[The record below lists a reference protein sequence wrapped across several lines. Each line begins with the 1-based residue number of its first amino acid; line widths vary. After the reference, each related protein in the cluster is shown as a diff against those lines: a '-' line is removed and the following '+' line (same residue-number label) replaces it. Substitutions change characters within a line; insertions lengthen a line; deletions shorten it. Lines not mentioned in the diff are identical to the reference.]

1 MAPNSPDTALR
12 AAIVGTGLIA
22 RVGHLPAIRASN
34 SDIELVAAVDVNKS
48 ALDEFADEAGVE
60 ARYTELATMLDA
72 ESPDLVIVATPPV
85 LHREQVAAAL
95 ESGAWVWCEKP
106 PALSLA
112 EYDAMCAAEA
122 EGGPYVASV
131 FQLRFG
137 PGARHYRKLL
147 ADGRLGR
154 PHLAICQTTWF
165 RGDEYFA
172 PEWRGNF
179 RGDGGPSMAL
189 GIHQIDLMLSMLGPW
204 QEVSAFAATRS
215 RAIQT
220 DDVSSAIVR
229 FESGALGNVVTSAV
243 SPDSVSR
250 LRIDAELA
258 TVELE
263 HLYRYSNADWTCTPA
278 EGVSD
283 EVAAGWVNEYPDELV
298 AHPSQLP
305 FLIADIRAGRRP
317 VTSGNGGRIAIE
329 LITSL
334 YKSAA
339 TGATVLRGEIDAS
352 DPFFYRLDGKQ

>member
-1 MAPNSPDTALR
+1 M
-12 AAIVGTGLIA
+12 
-22 RVGHLPAIRASN
+22 
-34 SDIELVAAVDVNKS
+34 
-48 ALDEFADEAGVE
+48 EA
-60 ARYTELATMLDA
+60 MLDA

-85 LHREQVAAAL
+85 LHREQVAASL

-112 EYDAMCAAEA
+112 EYDAMCAAEQS
-122 EGGPYVASV
+122 GGPYAASV

-147 ADGRLGR
+147 DDGRLGR
-154 PHLAICQTTWF
+154 PHLALCQTTWF
-165 RGDEYFA
+165 RDDEYFA

-179 RGDGGPSMAL
+179 RGDGGPSMAM

-215 RAIQT
+215 RRIET

-229 FESGALGNVVTSAV
+229 FESGALGSIVTSAV

-250 LRIDAELA
+250 LRIDTDLA
-258 TVELE
+258 TVELQ
-263 HLYRYSNADWTCTPA
+263 HLYRYSNSDWTGTPA
-278 EGVSD
+278 EGVSA
-283 EVAAGWVNEYPDELV
+283 EVAAGWANERPDELV

-305 FLIADIRAGRRP
+305 YLIADIRAGRRP
-317 VTSGNGGRIAIE
+317 ETSGEGGRSALE

-334 YKSAA
+334 YKSAS
-339 TGATVLRGEIDAS
+339 TGQTVQRGEVDSS
-352 DPFFYRLDGKQ
+352 DPFYYALDGDESVSGAGLRTEHA